1 MRIGGEMKKWYKNL
15 TKGQKIFVYLV
26 SIALSAFIVG
36 LLPLAVLIYLEL
48 GQKDEDTY
56 ER

>member
-15 TKGQKIFVYLV
+15 TKGQKIFLYLV

-56 ER
+56 EK

>member
-15 TKGQKIFVYLV
+15 TKGQKIFLYLV